1 MCCDTVNDL
10 QPEFVR
16 SDIYP
21 VHYEIHVEIY
31 LVRIRGKGKLTLD
44 YNENGCDA
52 KSLKVS
58 CILKNISSIKQIKAE
73 WEYKYL
79 IIIRENACPQPSLRS
94 KSIESMLLLF
104 ECLTHISS
112 SDNFDWC
119 HCIIYC
125 IIYRKSFEKK
135 WMEYQVSTY
144 LLSICT
150 RNVYCK
156 IFVYALHVDI
166 EKKIDRNKKENRVWV
181 WMELKINR
189 KIILT
194 DISPFRIL
202 KLFIQKW

>member
-119 HCIIYC
+119 HCIIYYTENHSKRNEWNIKC
-125 IIYRKSFEKK
+125 LPISSLYAQGMYIAK
-135 WMEYQVSTY
+135 Y
-144 LLSICT
+144 LS
-150 RNVYCK
+150 VHY
-156 IFVYALHVDI
+156 
-166 EKKIDRNKKENRVWV
+166 
-181 WMELKINR
+181 M
-189 KIILT
+189 LT
-194 DISPFRIL
+194 
-202 KLFIQKW
+202 